1 MKRLR
6 LIHIGVFFIAIL
18 SGFVI
23 FHTFSFAQSETPTQS
38 PTPSGNSTPTP
49 TPDNSSEKLQS
60 VEKRIQE
67 LESKIATLQDEEKS
81 LSTQI
86 GVMDNQIK
94 LTEYRIDSTQSE
106 IDDLN
111 NDIELI
117 TNKVSNLE
125 TSLEDVVKTLQKRA
139 VVAYESKPVEPFQV
153 FLSSENFFDFVKRV
167 NYVQYIQEN
176 DKKLIVATQQAKAD
190 YENQQ
195 QIFQQKKQKVEA
207 LKTQL
212 EEYTTQLDADKKSK
226 QDLLEVTKNDEKQYQ
241 ALLASARAERN
252 AIEGV
257 VSSIKLENGTPILKG
272 QVIAVVGN
280 SGAPYCSTGPHLH
293 FEVRQNGGY
302 ANPSSYLRG
311 GVSFE
316 YSYGPEQY
324 GYYGSLSPSGGW
336 DWPLSEVIVVNQG
349 YGSHGYAQS
358 FYPSGSHTGID
369 MVSRS
374 SSLIKAVEN
383 GTLYKGSTSCGGA
396 SMNYVAIDH
405 GGGIVSWYWH
415 VQ

>member
-6 LIHIGVFFIAIL
+6 LAHIGVFCLAIIFGL
-18 SGFVI
+18 LVTHRFVI
-23 FHTFSFAQSETPTQS
+23 AQES
-38 PTPSGNSTPTP
+38 PTPSPTTSNTTPTP

-60 VEKRIQE
+60 VNSRIQE
-67 LESKIATLQDEEKS
+67 LESKIASLQDQEKS

-86 GVMDNQIK
+86 GVMDNQIQ

-106 IDDLN
+106 IEELN
-111 NDIELI
+111 NDIDLI

-125 TSLEDVVKTLQKRA
+125 NSLEDVVQTLQKRA

-176 DKKLIVATQQAKAD
+176 DKKIIVATQQAKSD

-195 QIFQQKKQKVEA
+195 HIFEQKKQKVEF
-207 LKTQL
+207 LKAEL
-212 EEYTTQLDADKKSK
+212 ETYTEQLDEDKKAK
-226 QDLLEVTKNDEKQYQ
+226 QDLLDVTKNDEKQYQ
-241 ALLASARAERN
+241 SLLASARAERN

-257 VSSIKLENGTPILKG
+257 VSSIKLENGTPITKG
-272 QVIAVVGN
+272 QVVAVVGN

-302 ANPSSYLRG
+302 TNPAGFLRG
-311 GVSFE
+311 GVGFE
-316 YSYGPEQY
+316 YSYGSDQY
-324 GYYGSLSPSGGW
+324 GYYGSISPSGSW
-336 DWPLSEVIVVNQG
+336 DWPLSEVIIVNQG

-374 SSLIKAVEN
+374 SSLIKAPEN
-383 GTLYKGSTSCGGA
+383 GTLYRGSTSCSGA
-396 SMNYVAIDH
+396 TMNYVAIDH
-405 GGGIVSWYWH
+405 GGGVVSWYWH

>member
-1 MKRLR
+1 MSS
-6 LIHIGVFFIAIL
+6 VFL
-18 SGFVI
+18 SMFM
-23 FHTFSFAQSETPTQS
+23 FSFQIAVAQETSQ
-38 PTPSGNSTPTP
+38 TPTP
-49 TPDNSSEKLQS
+49 TVSGNPTPTPEDKSKKLEGVNNRIKELEEKLAS
-60 VEKRIQE
+60 
-67 LESKIATLQDEEKS
+67 LEDQEKS
-81 LSTQI
+81 LSSQI
-86 GVMDNQIK
+86 GVMDNQIQ
-94 LTEYRIDSTQSE
+94 LTEYRINATQAE

-125 TSLEDVVKTLQKRA
+125 TNLEDVVKTLQKRA
-139 VVAYESKPVEPFQV
+139 VVAYESKPIEPINV
-153 FLSSENFFDFVKRV
+153 FLGSENFFDFVKRS

-176 DKKLIVATQQAKAD
+176 DKKLIVATQQAKSD

-195 QIFQQKKQKVEA
+195 NIFELKKQKVEV
-207 LKTQL
+207 LKGEL
-212 EEYTTQLDADKKSK
+212 ETYTKKLDEDKKAK

-241 ALLASARAERN
+241 ALLASARAERS

-257 VSSIKLENGTPILKG
+257 VASIRLENGTPISKG

-293 FEVRQNGGY
+293 FEVRQNGAY
-302 ANPSSYLRG
+302 TNPSSYLRG
-311 GVSFE
+311 GYGFE
-316 YSYGPEQY
+316 YSYGSDQY
-324 GYYGSLSPSGGW
+324 GYFGSISPSGSW
-336 DWPLSEVIVVNQG
+336 DWPLSETVVINQG

-358 FYPSGSHTGID
+358 FYPSGSHTGFD

-374 SSLIKAVEN
+374 SSLIKAPAD
-383 GTLYKGSTSCGGA
+383 GTLYRGSTSCSGA
-396 SMNYVAIDH
+396 TMNYVAIDH

>member
-1 MKRLR
+1 MKQMKRINL
-6 LIHIGVFFIAIL
+6 GVFLLLFIFGL
-18 SGFVI
+18 L
-23 FHTFSFAQSETPTQS
+23 FHSVVFAEETPT
-38 PTPSGNSTPTP
+38 PSTSTTPTP
-49 TPDNSSEKLQS
+49 TPEDKSKKLEGVNNRIKELEEKLES
-60 VEKRIQE
+60 
-67 LESKIATLQDEEKS
+67 LEDQEKS
-81 LSTQI
+81 LSSQI
-86 GVMDNQIK
+86 GVMDNQIQ
-94 LTEYRIDSTQSE
+94 LTEYRIDATQAE

-117 TNKVSNLE
+117 TSKVSNLE
-125 TSLEDVVKTLQKRA
+125 TNLEDVVKTLQKRA
-139 VVAYESKPVEPFQV
+139 IVAYESKPVEPIEV
-153 FLSSENFFDFVKRV
+153 FLGSENFFDFVKRS

-176 DKKLIVATQQAKAD
+176 DKKLVVATQQAKSD

-195 QIFQQKKQKVEA
+195 NIFEQKKQKVET
-207 LKTQL
+207 LKAEL
-212 EEYTTQLDADKKSK
+212 ETYTKKLDEDKKAK

-241 ALLASARAERN
+241 ALLASARSERS

-257 VSSIKLENGTPILKG
+257 VSSIKLENGTPISKG

-302 ANPSSYLRG
+302 TNPASYLRG
-311 GVSFE
+311 GVGYE
-316 YSYGPEQY
+316 YSYGPDQY
-324 GYYGSLSPSGGW
+324 GYYGSISPSGGW
-336 DWPLSEVIVVNQG
+336 DWPLSETVVINQG
-349 YGSHGYAQS
+349 YGSHGYATS

-374 SSLIKAVEN
+374 SSLIKAVSD
-383 GTLYKGSTSCGGA
+383 GTLYSGSTSCSGA